1 MFRFLRRV
9 FILLVLFVIVF
20 LVFRFVKPEAT
31 SRFVDK
37 VKNIPTT
44 ISGRF
49 HREKKSDI
57 IINGSTTS
65 TKSNFEINDDEYDD
79 YDNEYIPAVI
89 DENDND
95 WDAEDRSRLE
105 QLNRELDRIIAS
117 GNNQSQ
123 WSETNTDNNWSAE
136 EIVSE
141 LINNDTTPTWNT
153 LPSWFVV
160 IDVEQPYEP
169 ESKEQ
174 TTTQNTNQT
183 TTNNNS
189 NSNSQTTNNSQNNK
203 QNNNQNNKQYNTTS
217 TQQQWDCWEWLSVQD
232 CEEIYNIFWN
242 INID

>member
-169 ESKEQ
+169 ETQ
-174 TTTQNTNQT
+174 TSNTQNNTN
-183 TTNNNS
+183 
-189 NSNSQTTNNSQNNK
+189 
-203 QNNNQNNKQYNTTS
+203 NTTS
-217 TQQQWDCWEWLSVQD
+217 TTQTNTTQTNTTQTSTTQTNNNTSSQPQRWDCGEWLTVQD
-232 CEEIYNIFWN
+232 CEQMERDFWN
-242 INID
+242 YN